1 MYSVKLKKIDITIKK
16 IENKVLITTVKKKEN
31 RNKLIFKTK
40 GNYLLAA
47 CAAKTKE
54 DKI

>member
-1 MYSVKLKKIDITIKK
+1 MTDLICNVKGNGCNNKKKE
-16 IENKVLITTVKKKEN
+16 IENKVLIATVKKKEN

-47 CAAKTKE
+47 CA
-54 DKI
+54 